1 MQALPHL
8 YQTKATGSAQGN
20 VRLEAEAGVPAL
32 DTSAPPQFGGPEG
45 FWSPETLFVGAVAD
59 CYILTFRAIAR
70 ASKLEWESLEV
81 DVDGLLDR
89 VEGVTRFTRFTVKP
103 RLLVKAADDAGRAVQ
118 LLEKAERSC
127 LITNSLNAE
136 IHLEPTVGV
145 AA

>member
-1 MQALPHL
+1 MQALPHIYL
-8 YQTKATGSAQGN
+8 TKATGTAQGN
-20 VRLEAEAGVPAL
+20 VRLEAEADVPAL
-32 DTSAPPQFGGPEG
+32 DTAAPPQFGGPNG

-81 DVDGLLDR
+81 DVEGVLDR

-103 RLLVKAADDAGRAVQ
+103 RLLVKAEADAERATT
-118 LLEKAERSC
+118 LLAKAERTC

-136 IHLEPTVGV
+136 LHLEPSVGV